1 MFDNLK
7 WYSHNAR
14 LFKTFNQRPV
24 IKILKINNKFSHPFT
39 VLSYTSACEYPG
51 LSYSGTV
58 NNVPL
63 SGEAFSSGPYRQL
76 LEVPPPPPGV
86 NFVFII
92 RSSFESLI
100 QKDEAGKS
108 NVSRITLYSSFKNF
122 KLRSKK
128 RLHSLKVIVFS
139 SSGQSTSYVVDTTDS
154 PLLLPL
160 ELQLLLAWNF
170 SSVGRVGYL
179 SKEVLHGWRVSTG
192 PHCRTHK
199 SAIPTYT
206 YGGSFYVS
214 GKLPTYPYP
223 PPPLNQH

>member
-1 MFDNLK
+1 MNTLAFHIPEPWITYPFRAKPLAPGRIGN
-7 WYSHNAR
+7 YS
-14 LFKTFNQRPV
+14 T
-24 IKILKINNKFSHPFT
+24 
-39 VLSYTSACEYPG
+39 C
-51 LSYSGTV
+51 
-58 NNVPL
+58 
-63 SGEAFSSGPYRQL
+63 
-76 LEVPPPPPGV
+76 PPPPPGV

-214 GKLPTYPYP
+214 GKLPTNPYP
-223 PPPLNQH
+223 PPPPP